1 MSHAAVQP
9 NEGKALE
16 IEVRG
21 QRWARLPVRTHVI
34 TDTDDLDTV
43 IKTYAAPMLRA
54 GDLLFMSERMVAI
67 TQGRAYPI
75 DSIKPSR
82 LATFLVRF
90 VTKTPAG
97 IGLGS
102 GWTMELAMREVGR
115 ARILL
120 AAAVAALTKPFGIRG
135 MFYRVAGRRAAAID
149 GPCDNTLPPFNR
161 YATLGPSKPNEVARR
176 LRDAFGHEIVIIDAN
191 DLGVEVLGRTSGAS
205 KDWARAVFRD
215 NPLGQSSQQTPLCIV
230 RRADAS

>member
-1 MSHAAVQP
+1 VSQAALEP
-9 NEGKALE
+9 NEGKSLS
-16 IEVRG
+16 IEVDA
-21 QRWARLPVRTHVI
+21 QRWARVPVRTHVI
-34 TDTDDLDTV
+34 TGDDDLNEV
-43 IKTYAAPMLRA
+43 IARYAAPHLRE

-75 DSIKPSR
+75 DGITPSR
-82 LATFLVRF
+82 LANFLVRF

-102 GWTMELAMREVGR
+102 GWTMELAIREVG
-115 ARILL
+115 AWRILL
-120 AAAVAALTKPFGIRG
+120 AAAVAAVTKPFGVRG

-149 GPCDNTLPPFNR
+149 GPCDNTLPPYNR
-161 YATLGPSKPNEVARR
+161 YATLGPSKPNEVARA
-176 LRDAFGHEIVIIDAN
+176 LRSRFGVPIVIIDAN
-191 DLGVEVLGRTSGAS
+191 DLGVEVLGRTPGVS

-230 RRADAS
+230 RRAST